1 MAKVTFILGLCGSGK
16 TYLAEQLKN
25 ETGAEVFENLLSD
38 GSRLPALVECLRDGK
53 DCVVDDARC
62 CLPAYRNEIVQHLSR
77 IICLKM
83 RRICY
88 EDDLECACWNVIHRK
103 NKGDLHGHLDM

>member
-53 DCVVDDARC
+53 DCVVDEVRF

-77 IICLKM
+77 IIGLKM
-83 RRICY
+83 RCICSRMIWK
-88 EDDLECACWNVIHRK
+88 AQTGMSSIGKIKATRK
-103 NKGDLHGHLDM
+103 AIRK

>member
-53 DCVVDDARC
+53 DCIVD
-62 CLPAYRNEIVQHLSR
+62 
-77 IICLKM
+77 
-83 RRICY
+83 
-88 EDDLECACWNVIHRK
+88 
-103 NKGDLHGHLDM
+103 